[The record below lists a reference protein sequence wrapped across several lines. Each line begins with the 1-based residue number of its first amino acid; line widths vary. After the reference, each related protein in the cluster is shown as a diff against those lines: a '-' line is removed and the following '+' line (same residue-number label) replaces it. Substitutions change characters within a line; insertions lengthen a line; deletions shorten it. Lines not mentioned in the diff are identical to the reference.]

1 MSSDPYSV
9 SRNHISGVTASAG
22 HSWLI
27 VWSLDEERGL
37 YYMLQ
42 HITLS
47 WVLIQSQYFCSVMLG
62 ALDLSLVEFISLR
75 KISDSCKEQSINF
88 FFFFF
93 YWKII
98 ALQYCVG
105 LCHTSTCISHR
116 YTYVPSLWDPP
127 APSPIS
133 SYLSRLSQSSG
144 LSFLCHTENS
154 HLLSILHMVMCM
166 FPRYSRNSF
175 HLLLPLPTEIG

>member
-1 MSSDPYSV
+1 MSSNPYSV
-9 SRNHISGVTASAG
+9 SRDHVYGVTASTG
-22 HSWLI
+22 HGWLI

-47 WVLIQSQYFCSVMLG
+47 WILIQSQYFCSVMLG

-75 KISDSCKEQSINF
+75 KNSDSCKEQSINF
-88 FFFFF
+88 FPFFF

-116 YTYVPSLWDPP
+116 CTYVPSLQNPP
-127 APSPIS
+127 ALLPVSRRKFPLAVYFTYGNVYVSMLFSQFIPPSPSPTYWNRLIS
-133 SYLSRLSQSSG
+133 TISL
-144 LSFLCHTENS
+144 NS
-154 HLLSILHMVMCM
+154 VLMC
-166 FPRYSRNSF
+166 
-175 HLLLPLPTEIG
+175 